1 MGDIWYISSF
11 DWVLQNRNK
20 IFLKNL
26 LKKKKKP
33 INRLTWRSSG
43 SDSALLINEGGLGSI
58 HGWGTRFHMLQLRP
72 SAAK

>member
-26 LKKKKKP
+26 FKKKKKKKL
-33 INRLTWRSSG
+33 LTG
-43 SDSALLINEGGLGSI
+43 FPGGPVALTLHS
-58 HGWGTRFHMLQLRP
+58 
-72 SAAK
+72 